1 MANVHSDDY
10 YEVLGIKQSAGE
22 TEIKKAYRKLA
33 IRWHPVS
40 QNTRLGLFHQFKKL
54 LRASK
59 NVVPDMYKCCKYFRS
74 RLFVQS

>member
-54 LRASK
+54 L
-59 NVVPDMYKCCKYFRS
+59 
-74 RLFVQS
+74 